1 MRLQKHAPKNAAE
14 TTVMLRVAVQKII
27 IPIDR
32 SKRLH
37 SHRKTNPFPPNIS
50 LPLMQSLTH
59 NSSSLYRQFFV
70 AAVGPRH
77 VPQFCT
83 LPALSPLPACKMESM
98 MARRRPV
105 FSVAVRWCVGVIA
118 EPWEKSA
125 LLYWFDFVVQTDL
138 FKALLGRRIWS
149 ANATLVQGWSRY
161 SCSTRI
167 KALARPTVYVWDWRT
182 CRDVLIP
189 LFSHIHSTWRC

>member
-27 IPIDR
+27 VPIIDP

-37 SHRKTNPFPPNIS
+37 SHRKTTPFPPNIS
-50 LPLMQSLTH
+50 LPLIQSLAH
-59 NSSSLYRQFFV
+59 NLSSLYRQFFV

-77 VPQFCT
+77 APQFCT
-83 LPALSPLPACKMESM
+83 LPALSPLPSCKMESM

-118 EPWEKSA
+118 EP
-125 LLYWFDFVVQTDL
+125 
-138 FKALLGRRIWS
+138 
-149 ANATLVQGWSRY
+149 
-161 SCSTRI
+161 
-167 KALARPTVYVWDWRT
+167 
-182 CRDVLIP
+182 
-189 LFSHIHSTWRC
+189 